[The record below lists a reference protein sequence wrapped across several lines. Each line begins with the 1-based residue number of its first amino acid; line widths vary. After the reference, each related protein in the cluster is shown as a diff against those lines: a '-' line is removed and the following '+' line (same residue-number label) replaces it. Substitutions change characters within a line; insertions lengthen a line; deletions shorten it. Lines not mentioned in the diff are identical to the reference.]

1 MARGG
6 GGATEGRTVTVTGT
20 VSDMVAERVREAR
33 EARTP
38 LRIIGAGQWLD
49 AGAPVDARAE
59 LRLEALTGI
68 VDYEPA
74 DLTLTARAATPL
86 AELARITAEQGQWLP
101 LDPFGPPGGTL
112 GATVATASAGPLAAA
127 FGTPRDQVLG
137 CEVVTGGGEI
147 VRAGGRVVKNVAG
160 FDLTRLMIG
169 AWGTLGAL
177 TEITVRL
184 RARPAYDETVA
195 VALRDGDGA
204 SEAQRWLRVTPFTP
218 LAAELISPAL
228 ARLLGVGDTATL
240 LLRVGGN
247 AQLVRATLTAAAT
260 LGDKVAIPASVW
272 SALSGAEPA
281 RSTVLRL
288 STTPSRVA
296 ALWRDATAIV
306 EGAGG
311 FAHGTPQRGIV
322 RCVLPTSSD
331 AGEESARLQRI
342 IASLPG
348 ATRVVERAPRALWP
362 LLAPHGA
369 NERLAAGVRRAF
381 DPDRLLNPGILGF
394 PEGPA

>member
-1 MARGG
+1 
-6 GGATEGRTVTVTGT
+6 
-20 VSDMVAERVREAR
+20 
-33 EARTP
+33 
-38 LRIIGAGQWLD
+38 
-49 AGAPVDARAE
+49 
-59 LRLEALTGI
+59 
-68 VDYEPA
+68 
-74 DLTLTARAATPL
+74 
-86 AELARITAEQGQWLP
+86 LP

-195 VALRDGDGA
+195 VALRAGDGA

-240 LLRVGGN
+240 LLLRVGGN

-260 LGDKVAIPASVW
+260 LGDQVAIPTSVW

-281 RSTVLRL
+281 RGTVLRL

-331 AGEESARLQRI
+331 SGEESARLQRI

-348 ATRVVERAPRALWP
+348 ATRVVERAPHVLWP

-381 DPDRLLNPGILGF
+381 DPHRLLNPGILGF